1 MKKSLIF
8 SIIFL
13 LSLNLIG
20 QTNEKKVVPFLKT
33 GAGYFSDELMIDG
46 KILSGE
52 LGIKLSN
59 SYFFSLQYSSADAF
73 NDVAAFSGLE
83 NVEFNFIYIY
93 RIYTLNIGYE
103 LMSKNKRHSFLP
115 MLGPFYSEN
124 KITTPTLE
132 TENKLELE
140 KIIRP
145 NIGFSL
151 ALQYLYNFKNGISVG
166 LNASGSLAYQYGPL
180 YYSVMPVVSFNLK

>member
-1 MKKSLIF
+1 MKRVLIF
-8 SIIFL
+8 SIIFIISVSL
-13 LSLNLIG
+13 LAQN
-20 QTNEKKVVPFLKT
+20 NEKKLVPFLKT
-33 GAGYFSDELMIDG
+33 SAGYFNDQLMIDG
-46 KILSGE
+46 TILSSE
-52 LGIKLSN
+52 IGIKLS
-59 SYFFSLQYSSADAF
+59 SGYFFSFQYSFADAF
-73 NDVAAFSGLE
+73 NDIAVSDMKNVDFS
-83 NVEFNFIYIY
+83 FIYIY

-115 MLGPFYSEN
+115 MLGPFYSEQT
-124 KITTPTLE
+124 ITTPTV
-132 TENKLELE
+132 TDENRLELR
-140 KIIRP
+140 KIVNP